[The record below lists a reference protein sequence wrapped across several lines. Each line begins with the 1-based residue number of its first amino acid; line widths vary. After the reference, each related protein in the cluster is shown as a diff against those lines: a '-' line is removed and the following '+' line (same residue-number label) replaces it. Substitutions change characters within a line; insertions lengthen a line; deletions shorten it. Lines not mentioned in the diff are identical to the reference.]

1 MTKAITYEMY
11 QRAHNLSL
19 TEIMALETNVALHCV
34 NYPDFSEG
42 VRALLI
48 DKDRKPQWSRSLAQ
62 CLDVEGQAY
71 IQQHFQALS

>member
-19 TEIMALETNVALHCV
+19 SEVMALETNVALHCIV
-34 NYPDFSEG
+34 YPDFSEG

-48 DKDRKPQWSRSLAQ
+48 DKDRNPKWSRTMEE
-62 CLDVEGQAY
+62 CLDLEGQAY
-71 IQQHFQALS
+71 IQGHFEEIH